1 MAVLH
6 PRTAFFAAPPHVLS
20 AVETNVVEIVV
31 RTLSQALPYNVE
43 VGHLRVF
50 LRALKATSLIAKM
63 PVQKLVVFWTQQAC
77 NAVLQSVAN
86 VVDKV
91 VKHVLEAPTG
101 AVSTI

>member
-1 MAVLH
+1 MVFHL
-6 PRTAFFAAPPHVLS
+6 RTAFFAAPPHVLS
-20 AVETNVVEIVV
+20 AVETNAVEIVV

-63 PVQKLVVFWTQQAC
+63 PVQTLVVFWTQQAY
-77 NAVLQSVAN
+77 NAVPQSAAN
-86 VVDKV
+86 VVGKV
-91 VKHVLEAPTG
+91 VKHVLEARTG